1 MSNQRAG
8 KVQWTTLRD
17 GGGMQQ
23 VNFFKYAKEVLESEG
38 HDDAAFYFEQM
49 ETWLREG
56 KSLSS
61 RYTLDCTRTR
71 SIKWLQKKG
80 PLKSAF
86 DGLESKGVV
95 SHTLDNISVCRW
107 CSTKRNYHP

>member
-8 KVQWTTLRD
+8 KFKPATPRE
-17 GGGMQQ
+17 GSGMQT

-56 KSLSS
+56 KALPQDS
-61 RYTLDCTRTR
+61 R
-71 SIKWLQKKG
+71 SIAHAL
-80 PLKSAF
+80 
-86 DGLESKGVV
+86 GV
-95 SHTLDNISVCRW
+95 
-107 CSTKRNYHP
+107 

>member
-8 KVQWTTLRD
+8 KFKPATLRE

-49 ETWLREG
+49 ETWLRDG
-56 KSLSS
+56 KGLPQDS
-61 RYTLDCTRTR
+61 R
-71 SIKWLQKKG
+71 SIANAL
-80 PLKSAF
+80 
-86 DGLESKGVV
+86 GV
-95 SHTLDNISVCRW
+95 
-107 CSTKRNYHP
+107 

>member
-8 KVQWTTLRD
+8 KFKPATLRE

-49 ETWLREG
+49 ETWLR
-56 KSLSS
+56 
-61 RYTLDCTRTR
+61 DCKGLPQDAR
-71 SIKWLQKKG
+71 SIANAL
-80 PLKSAF
+80 
-86 DGLESKGVV
+86 GV
-95 SHTLDNISVCRW
+95 
-107 CSTKRNYHP
+107 

>member
-8 KVQWTTLRD
+8 KFKPATLRE

-49 ETWLREG
+49 ETWLRDG
-56 KSLSS
+56 KGLPQ
-61 RYTLDCTRTR
+61 DAR
-71 SIKWLQKKG
+71 SIANALG
-80 PLKSAF
+80 F
-86 DGLESKGVV
+86 
-95 SHTLDNISVCRW
+95 
-107 CSTKRNYHP
+107 

>member
-8 KVQWTTLRD
+8 KFKPATLRE

-49 ETWLREG
+49 ETWLRDG
-56 KSLSS
+56 KGLPQ
-61 RYTLDCTRTR
+61 DAR
-71 SIKWLQKKG
+71 SIANEL
-80 PLKSAF
+80 
-86 DGLESKGVV
+86 GV
-95 SHTLDNISVCRW
+95 
-107 CSTKRNYHP
+107 